1 MFKELEFLFSPLN
14 VLKGIGEKTI
24 GIYKRLLTS
33 RRILEQNKE
42 PKVIDL
48 LYHKPEKIIFRRQNP
63 DLLTVEDGELITV
76 KVMVDSYEKP
86 YRSGQP
92 HRIRCSNNTGFIT
105 VVYFKVFPEFMA
117 RNFREG
123 NTVVISG
130 KVEKFNNEL
139 QMTHPDYVNTKNI
152 PLFEEIYPLTA
163 GLTNKALRQTI
174 QNILPIIPNLP
185 EWLDG
190 NFLFQHQWKSWRD
203 SLVSLHNA
211 TTNEEL
217 AENSPYVERLVS

>member
-1 MFKELEFLFSPLN
+1 MKNKN
-14 VLKGIGEKTI
+14 VEGYERLTKKSAEKAFEIG
-24 GIYKRLLTS
+24 S
-33 RRILEQNKE
+33 
-42 PKVIDL
+42 
-48 LYHKPEKIIFRRQNP
+48 KI
-63 DLLTVEDGELITV
+63 T
-76 KVMVDSYEKP
+76 
-86 YRSGQP
+86 
-92 HRIRCSNNTGFIT
+92 
-105 VVYFKVFPEFMA
+105 
-117 RNFREG
+117 
-123 NTVVISG
+123 ISG
-130 KVEKFNNEL
+130 KVERFNNAL

-217 AENSPYVERLVS
+217 AENSPYVERLAFDEILANQIALGIMRERIKNNSNKNELADKSNKYKDYFLK